1 MVAQLSPFTKHFL
14 TTKNSLFKIRYLR
27 DYWEPRVQILLRFIS
42 GLMFP
47 SLVREKSSRD
57 SRSAANSVFVLQR
70 CCNCAATVLQT
81 DTFQKWSDF
90 AIRWSHNACRKV
102 VWHSITHVTITLRL
116 VKHPEGVRV
125 LQTAATVLR
134 LCRNWC
140 CNCAAYRFAAQLQHC
155 LQHSCST
162 ITVYFAAQAESQCDF
177 CWPVTNV

>member
-1 MVAQLSPFTKHFL
+1 
-14 TTKNSLFKIRYLR
+14 
-27 DYWEPRVQILLRFIS
+27 
-42 GLMFP
+42 MFP

-140 CNCAAYRFAAQLQHC
+140 CNCAVYLFAAQLQHC
-155 LQHSCST
+155 LQHCLQHSWST
-162 ITVYFAAQAESQCDF
+162 VAAQSLCILQHQRSHSVIF
-177 CWPVTNV
+177 VGQ